1 MGGTGASQRGAQR
14 RTPLTRRRIVE
25 TALRLIDERGLEALS
40 MRTLG
45 AELGV
50 EAMALYRHVA
60 DKGDLLDGV
69 VGLLLEE
76 MGEGVPADGDWRA
89 VVGGFGRGLR
99 SLALAHPNAFP
110 LLGRHPARSW
120 VAAAPGVE
128 GLLAFLGDSGFGA
141 TDAAYA
147 VRAVSRYAIGFSLV
161 GASALEGAE
170 RPPVGAYPL
179 LDGLL
184 DQLDDPTGRGG
195 TDDLF
200 EYGLGML
207 LDGLA
212 GRRTGEGSPG

>member
-1 MGGTGASQRGAQR
+1 MSGGGTTREGPPR
-14 RTPLTRRRIVE
+14 RVPLTRRRIVE
-25 TALRLIDERGLEALS
+25 AALRIIDERGLDALS
-40 MRTLG
+40 MRVLG

-50 EAMALYRHVA
+50 EAMAIYRHVA
-60 DKGDLLDGV
+60 DKGALLDGV

-76 MGEGVPADGDWRA
+76 LGEDVPAEGDWRE
-89 VVGGFGRGLR
+89 VVGGFGRGFR

-128 GLLAFLGDSGFGA
+128 GLLAFLGDSGFA
-141 TDAAYA
+141 ARDAAYA

-161 GASALEGAE
+161 GAGGVLAAE
-170 RPPVGAYPL
+170 RPAAGAYPL

-195 TDDLF
+195 ADDLF
-200 EYGLGML
+200 EFGLEML
-207 LDGLA
+207 LDGLE
-212 GRRTGEGSPG
+212 RRRAGEGDRG